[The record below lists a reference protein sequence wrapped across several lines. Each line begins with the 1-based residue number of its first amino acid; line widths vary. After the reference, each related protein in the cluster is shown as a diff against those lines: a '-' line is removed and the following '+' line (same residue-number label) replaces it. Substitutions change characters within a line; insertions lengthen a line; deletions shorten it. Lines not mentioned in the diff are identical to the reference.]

1 MSHAAAEAVKENMR
15 KDMGIQLQ
23 EYQKE
28 LDRERRKREEQ
39 IKYDLISIQ
48 PHLVFNVYMCYE
60 FHIS

>member
-48 PHLVFNVYMCYE
+48 PHLVFNVYMNN
-60 FHIS
+60 IVPL